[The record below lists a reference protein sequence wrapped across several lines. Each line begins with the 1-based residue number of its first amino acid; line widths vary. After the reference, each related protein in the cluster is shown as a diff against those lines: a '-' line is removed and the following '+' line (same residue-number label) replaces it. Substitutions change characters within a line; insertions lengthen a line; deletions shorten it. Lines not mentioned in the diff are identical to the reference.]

1 MKKIV
6 MVLMLLAMIPVG
18 RLDAQEPP
26 PQGQGCYLDDGQG
39 CTVFYAADEGIA
51 LGGNNEDFWNPFT
64 KMWFVPAETGS
75 YGRMYVGFDDFSL
88 QGGMN
93 DQGLFFD
100 GLAVKDVRV
109 PVDPTKET
117 YNGNLVDKA
126 MAECATVD
134 CVIDMINHYDMSGAW
149 NGQFFFGD
157 RTGDAAIIEPL
168 NVIRKEGRYLL
179 ATNFFQSEVPAE
191 ERDQECWRYQAAHEQ
206 LEAADEFSVALFR
219 DILDA
224 VHQEETWGGTLYST
238 IYDLNAGL
246 IYVYL
251 FHDFEHE
258 VVLNL
263 ADELAQ
269 GAHTYDI
276 PALFPV
282 NETYAR
288 WAELE
293 GAELNDTIAARL
305 ADDVDPAVYE
315 NYVGW
320 YPIPAEYGLMYTGA
334 EVTTQDGKLY
344 IHAVGDVKPPLELLP
359 ASETEFFYVN
369 FDHAGEFT
377 ISFVEDGLI
386 YRAAG
391 MPELK
396 LERE

>member
-6 MVLMLLAMIPVG
+6 MVLMLLVMLPAA

-26 PQGQGCYLDDGQG
+26 PPGCHLHDGQS
-39 CTVFYAADEGIA
+39 CTVFYAAAENIA

-64 KMWFVPAETGS
+64 KMWFIPAETGK

-100 GLAVKDVRV
+100 GLAVKNVTV
-109 PVDPTKET
+109 PADPSKAT

-126 MAECATVD
+126 MSECATVD
-134 CVIDMINHYDMSGAW
+134 CVINMINRYDMSGAW

-168 NVIRKEGRYLL
+168 NIIRNEGRYLI

-191 ERDQECWRYQAAHEQ
+191 ERDQECWRYQAAYEQ
-206 LEAADEFSVALFR
+206 LDAAETFSVELFR

-269 GAHTYDI
+269 GAHTYEI
-276 PALFPV
+276 PALFPE
-282 NETYAR
+282 NETYNA
-288 WAELE
+288 WAELQ
-293 GAELNDTIAARL
+293 GADLNATIAARL

-334 EVTTQDGKLY
+334 EVTTRNGKLY
-344 IHAVGDVKPPLELLP
+344 IHAVGDAKPPLELLP

-369 FDHAGEFT
+369 FDHVDEFT
-377 ISFVEDGLI
+377 ITFVEDALI
-386 YRAAG
+386 YQAAG
-391 MPELK
+391 MPELTLAK
-396 LERE
+396 D